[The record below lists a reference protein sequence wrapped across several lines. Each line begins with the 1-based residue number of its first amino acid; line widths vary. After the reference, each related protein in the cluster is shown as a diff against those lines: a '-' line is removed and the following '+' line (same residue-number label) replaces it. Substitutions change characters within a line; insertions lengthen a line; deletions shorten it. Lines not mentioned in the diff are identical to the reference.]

1 MLSITD
7 KIEKTVQAV
16 NAPAS
21 SVDARQ
27 GERIFNLVY
36 PQQQWTRFRQSFPKL
51 LKRFKDQGF
60 TPVTISFSD
69 CMEEVIA
76 GSRILQA
83 TLRMEDTLPAN
94 HRENNQMLFRQL
106 CGDTASGEL
115 TLQSPIVE
123 VLVKHIELAES
134 EHNPVILFTETEAL
148 HPVLRVSAFE
158 QVLQGHF
165 PMPVVFCYPGT
176 EPGLEENIN
185 PRFLGIHRPDGN
197 YRSIHI

>member
-1 MLSITD
+1 MLSIAD

-16 NAPAS
+16 SSPAS

-36 PQQQWTRFRQSFPKL
+36 PPQDWIRFSQSFPKL
-51 LKRFKDQGF
+51 IKRLKDQGYI
-60 TPVTISFSD
+60 PVTISFAD
-69 CMEEVIA
+69 CLQTCIKEN
-76 GSRILQA
+76 RILQA
-83 TLRMEDTLPAN
+83 SLKMEDTLGADHGAN
-94 HRENNQMLFRQL
+94 NSLLFRQL

-115 TLQSPIVE
+115 SLSSPIVRE
-123 VLVKHIELAES
+123 LIRHIETSKS
-134 EHNPVILFTETEAL
+134 EHNPVLIFTETEML
-148 HPVLRVSAFE
+148 HPILRVSAFE

-176 EPGLEENIN
+176 EPGMEENIN

>member
-7 KIEKTVQAV
+7 KIEKTVQSV
-16 NAPAS
+16 SAPAS

-36 PQQQWTRFRQSFPKL
+36 PQQQWTRFQQCFPKL

-60 TPVTISFSD
+60 TPVTISFSE
-69 CMEEVIA
+69 CIEEVIA
-76 GSRILQA
+76 RSRILQA
-83 TLRMEDTLPAN
+83 TLKMEETLPAD

-115 TLQSPIVE
+115 NLQSPIVQT
-123 VLVKHIELAES
+123 LVERIQQAET
-134 EHNPVILFTETEAL
+134 EHNPVIIFSETEAL
-148 HPVLRVSAFE
+148 HPILRVSAFE

-176 EPGLEENIN
+176 EPGQEENIN

>member
-1 MLSITD
+1 MLSIPD

-16 NAPAS
+16 SAPAS
-21 SVDARQ
+21 AVDARQ

-36 PQQQWTRFRQSFPKL
+36 PQQEWTRFRQCFPKL
-51 LKRFKDQGF
+51 LKRLKDQGF

-69 CMEEVIA
+69 CIEQVIA
-76 GSRILQA
+76 NNRILQT
-83 TLRMEDTLPAN
+83 TLKMENTLAPD

-115 TLQSPIVE
+115 SLQSPIVQA
-123 VLVKHIELAES
+123 LVERIEQAS
-134 EHNPVILFTETEAL
+134 AEHNPVIIFTETEAL
-148 HPVLRVSAFE
+148 HPILRVSAFE

-176 EPGLEENIN
+176 EPGMEENIN